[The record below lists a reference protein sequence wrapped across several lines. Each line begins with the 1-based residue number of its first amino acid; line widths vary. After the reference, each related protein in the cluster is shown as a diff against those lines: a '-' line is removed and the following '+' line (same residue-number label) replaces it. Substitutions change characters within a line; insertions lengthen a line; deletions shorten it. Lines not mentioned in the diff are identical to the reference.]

1 MNSTVGQPISK
12 VAPTHNPEL
21 KEMRNILHNKNLKV
35 LSITLVI
42 LTVMSVLSLGGNS
55 VITSAVNGFFKGLF
69 QVTASATASADTP
82 TYDELLQENETL
94 KQENAELREQLAD
107 YYDVKEENEKLR
119 EYYDLKKENPSYKIQ
134 PATVIRRDTNDDF
147 YSFTLDIGSSQGV
160 SVNDPVITENG
171 LVGWVSQVDLGTCKV
186 KTILSPDTK
195 AGAVDK
201 QSGDTGIVS
210 GSTSLCDDNLTGFTK
225 IAENN
230 KIKEGDMIATS
241 GTGGVYPGNLIIGK
255 VKEIKFNS
263 YDTSRYAVIEPYEDI
278 RTITSAAVITE
289 FDTQGEVGDTQ

>member
-1 MNSTVGQPISK
+1 
-12 VAPTHNPEL
+12 
-21 KEMRNILHNKNLKV
+21 MRNILHNKNLKV

-230 KIKEGDMIATS
+230 KIKEGDMIVTS

>member
-1 MNSTVGQPISK
+1 MNSTVGQPFCK
-12 VAPTHNPEL
+12 VAPTYNLEL

-94 KQENAELREQLAD
+94 KQGNAELREQLAD

-201 QSGDTGIVS
+201 QSGDTGIVI

-230 KIKEGDMIATS
+230 KIKEGDMIVTS

>member
-119 EYYDLKKENPSYKIQ
+119 EYYDLKKENLSYKIQ

-230 KIKEGDMIATS
+230 KIKEGDMIVTS

>member
-1 MNSTVGQPISK
+1 M
-12 VAPTHNPEL
+12 
-21 KEMRNILHNKNLKV
+21 

-82 TYDELLQENETL
+82 TYDELIKENEKL
-94 KQENAELREQLAD
+94 RQENAELREQLAD
-107 YYDVKEENEKLR
+107 YYDIKEENEKLW
-119 EYYDLKKENPSYKIQ
+119 EYYDLKKQNPSYKIQ
-134 PATVIRRDTNDDF
+134 PANVIKRDTNDDF
-147 YSFTLDIGSSQGV
+147 YAFTLDIGSSSGV

-171 LVGWVSQVDLGTCKV
+171 LVGWVSQVDLSTCKV
-186 KTILSPDTK
+186 KTILSPGTK

-201 QSGDTGIVS
+201 QTGDTGIVS
-210 GSTSLCDDNLTGFTK
+210 GSTSLCDDNLTSLTK

-230 KIKEGDMIATS
+230 KIKEGDMIVTS

>member
-289 FDTQGEVGDTQ
+289 FDTQGEIGDTQ